1 GTDVVSFETGSF
13 KAQLLELQSGVFDNA
28 GAIPQ
33 IRIEFSEDLEAG
45 LTMDDVKGNLT
56 AYQADGTTEI
66 AGLIN
71 TVTQGA
77 TEGDQNSLMVT
88 LDETVFDTN
97 NLDNQ
102 VVVLKYSDLPADGGV
117 ENALSGEFGSA
128 LGEFTFSLFADEFH
142 TEVVVP
148 GLSTVSGATTS
159 TNELWVNF
167 DGGSLDS
174 GDMNQIKADLLNSL
188 SIVSSGTTITGAIEE
203 VAEISGYQIKLRL
216 NHDAIG
222 TATNELGDALGIESG
237 DALSVVYSNA
247 TNSIRSIDGQFA
259 DSFTQNF
266 VYQPSIDFSTSGYQG
281 TEFWLNF
288 SGGNLDITDQTDG
301 KYQAILNQIQVST
314 DADFENI
321 ITDAVDSIVDLN
333 AEVLKLNLDQTELQS
348 SGVENG
354 DKLYIRYNAGTTAL
368 KSEVGNT
375 DIAGFETEFYVDLSE
390 LPHFGDATYNANGDD
405 FELTFTQG
413 TFNTAGIDAKKTAI
427 INQIEIATDADFSNE
442 ITAVIT
448 DITVTD

>member
-1 GTDVVSFETGSF
+1 DVLRAAGVASGDELRIAYNADSAVTATDADLLESSAGTDVMSFGTESF
-13 KAQLLELQSGVFDNA
+13 KAQLLELQSGMFDNV
-28 GAIPQ
+28 GLIPQ

-56 AYQADGTTEI
+56 AYESDGTTEI

-88 LDETVFDTN
+88 LDETVFNDN
-97 NLDNQ
+97 DLDNQ
-102 VVVLKYSDLPADGGV
+102 VIVLKYSDVPADGGV

-128 LGEFTFSLFADEFH
+128 LGEFTFSIFADEFH

-148 GLSTVSGATTS
+148 GLSTVSGAATS

-174 GDMNQIKADLLNSL
+174 SDMNQIKADLLSSL
-188 SIVSSGTTITGAIEE
+188 SIQYDDAGTPTPIAGAIEE
-203 VAEISGYQIKLRL
+203 VVEISGYQIKLRL
-216 NHDAIG
+216 NHTAIE
-222 TATNELGDALGIESG
+222 TATVASG
-237 DALSVVYSNA
+237 DELSVVYSDA
-247 TNSIRSIDGQFA
+247 TNAIRSIDGQFA
-259 DSFTQNF
+259 DGFTQDF

-288 SGGNLDITDQTDG
+288 SGGNLDITDKTAP
-301 KYQAILNQIQVST
+301 KYQAILDQIQVST
-314 DADFENI
+314 DADFETI

-348 SGVENG
+348 AGVENG

-368 KSEVGNT
+368 KSEIGNN
-375 DIAGFETEFYVDLSE
+375 DIAGFDSEFYV
-390 LPHFGDATYNANGDD
+390 
-405 FELTFTQG
+405 
-413 TFNTAGIDAKKTAI
+413 
-427 INQIEIATDADFSNE
+427 
-442 ITAVIT
+442 
-448 DITVTD
+448 